1 MPLSAEDRSEIQNLA
16 GRYSHALDLGEP
28 EAWRSVWT
36 DDAVMEMITQKRWIT
51 GDELWS
57 LAGSSDPDGP
67 QGRHMP
73 STFNIE
79 GDGDDATMRSYV
91 TVMRTGDGGPAHV
104 VFQGRYEDV
113 LRREDGAWKLAHRTI
128 HTDWID
134 ADTAREV
141 TAEE

>member
-28 EAWRSVWT
+28 EAWRSVFT
-36 DDAVMEMITQKRWIT
+36 DDAVMEMVTQNRWIT

-57 LAGSSDPDGP
+57 LSGSRDADGP

-73 STFNIE
+73 STFQIE
-79 GDGDDATMRSYV
+79 GEGDNATMRSYV

-113 LRREDGAWKLAHRTI
+113 LRREDGAWKIAHRTI
-128 HTDWID
+128 LTDWID